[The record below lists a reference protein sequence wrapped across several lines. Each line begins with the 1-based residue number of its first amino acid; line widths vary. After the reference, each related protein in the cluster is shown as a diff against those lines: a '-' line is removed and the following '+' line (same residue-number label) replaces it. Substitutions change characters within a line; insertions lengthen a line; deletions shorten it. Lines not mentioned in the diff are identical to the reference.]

1 MININIVAVGKL
13 KESYFRDACA
23 EYAKRL
29 GAFCRLK
36 VKELPESRLSDN
48 PSEKE
53 IAAALSAEGKT
64 MLPFINAKGSFNI
77 AMCIEGEKMSSEGLA
92 GKISAA
98 SVSGRST
105 LNFFIGSSFGIS
117 DEIKK
122 MCDLRLSM
130 SEMTFPHMLARVMLL
145 EQIYRA
151 FRINNGGKYHK

>member
-1 MININIVAVGKL
+1 MINVNIVAVGKL

-36 VKELPESRLSDN
+36 VKELPESRLPDN

-77 AMCIEGEKMSSEGLA
+77 AMCIEGAKMSSEGLA
-92 GKISAA
+92 EKISAA
-98 SVSGRST
+98 SVSGKST